1 MKIVLL
7 FLIVSFGFGSSLDY
21 FDKYRRGDNWQKD
34 VDRFLYS
41 DTYIDYLLKDKDVK
55 FGYFDNPTNIIICY
69 KNRKKL
75 DVYGYN
81 NNFYLKTKFENILVG
96 RDGDKWKE
104 GDGKTPIGV
113 YTLKYKIDD
122 KHYALT
128 NRQIGQKGTE
138 EFLRKAVEIVDNINQ
153 ARYDVW
159 EEVSNGEK
167 GEFTEEQKKMYG
179 EKMKNVKE
187 ENPNNF
193 NVTLEE
199 RFTRNGEPYFV
210 TSNITYIEPEPE
222 IAKNN
227 IEKEEQTQ
235 PQNKHSFDDVE
246 EQNKKIE
253 IDFGK
258 KTKQKPK
265 YLKKKNWKKNKFKK

>member
-122 KHYALT
+122 NKLDDFYGPLAYPTNYPNLYDSYLGKGGHGIWIHGFPKNNPNRKFNTKGCIALPNNELVKLSKT
-128 NRQIGQKGTE
+128 IDYQNSILIISTKNLPQTDKKKIKIILKEIFKWIYCLFMNMVKQKMKLSE
-138 EFLRKAVEIVDNINQ
+138 KIVDILN
-153 ARYDVW
+153 Y
-159 EEVSNGEK
+159 
-167 GEFTEEQKKMYG
+167 YG
-179 EKMKNVKE
+179 GV
-187 ENPNNF
+187 
-193 NVTLEE
+193 
-199 RFTRNGEPYFV
+199 G
-210 TSNITYIEPEPE
+210 S
-222 IAKNN
+222 
-227 IEKEEQTQ
+227 
-235 PQNKHSFDDVE
+235 
-246 EQNKKIE
+246 
-253 IDFGK
+253 
-258 KTKQKPK
+258 
-265 YLKKKNWKKNKFKK
+265 